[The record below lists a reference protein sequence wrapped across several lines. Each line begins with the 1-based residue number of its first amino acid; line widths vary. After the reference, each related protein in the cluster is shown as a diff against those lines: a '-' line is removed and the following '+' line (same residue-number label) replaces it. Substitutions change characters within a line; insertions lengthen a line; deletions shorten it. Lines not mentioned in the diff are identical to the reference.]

1 MIGQEHSLALADSRN
16 WVVGIMVGTTIV
28 KFMLM
33 VYCQMFRDE
42 IVRAYAQDHLFD
54 VVTNMIGLI
63 AAVSAS
69 VFYWWIDPAGAIVV
83 CLTY

>member
-1 MIGQEHSLALADSRN
+1 ML
-16 WVVGIMVGTTIV
+16 GTTVV

-33 VYCQMFRDE
+33 AYCRTFRDE

-63 AAVSAS
+63 AAVLAS
-69 VFYWWIDPAGAIVV
+69 IFAWWIDPAGAIVV
-83 CLTY
+83 CLQITNLC